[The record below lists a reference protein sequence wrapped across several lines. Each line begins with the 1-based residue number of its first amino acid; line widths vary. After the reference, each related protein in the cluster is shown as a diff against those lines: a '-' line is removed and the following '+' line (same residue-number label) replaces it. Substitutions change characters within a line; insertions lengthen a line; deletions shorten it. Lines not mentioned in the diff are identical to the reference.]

1 MDEHL
6 RNQVWERAGRRCEYC
21 LLHQDLD
28 SRPFQIDHIIA
39 IKHHGPTV
47 FENLALSCYDCN
59 TFKGPNIAGIDA
71 ETRSVLRLFHPRADD
86 WNEHFRWEQAI
97 LVGKT
102 DIGRVTIDVL
112 EINSPERVRHRLLL
126 LQIGA
131 LSLGN

>member
-39 IKHHGPTV
+39 LKHHGLTV

-59 TFKGPNIAGIDA
+59 TFKGPNIAGFDPV
-71 ETRSVLRLFHPRADD
+71 TRSVLRLFHPRTDD
-86 WNEHFRWEQAI
+86 RNEHFLWKQAV

-102 DIGRVTIDVL
+102 GIGRVTIEVL

-126 LQIGA
+126 QQIGA